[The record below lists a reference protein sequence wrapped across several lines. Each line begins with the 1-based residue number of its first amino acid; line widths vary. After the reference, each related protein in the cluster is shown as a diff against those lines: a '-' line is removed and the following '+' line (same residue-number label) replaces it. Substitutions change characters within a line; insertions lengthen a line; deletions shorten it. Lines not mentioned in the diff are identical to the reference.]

1 MSHTTIKRAMFCP
14 ISLRFVN
21 DKDICWDRDK
31 LKIYDQKCYITTLDV
46 NDLDSKAFKVAKI
59 CDP

>member
-1 MSHTTIKRAMFCP
+1 MFCP

-31 LKIYDQKCYITTLDV
+31 LKIYNQKCYITTLDV